1 MCCLVKKAEDRSI
14 AVLYMQIE
22 PYITWGTPT
31 LKTTRELITK
41 RGFAKVN
48 KQRMPITDN
57 AMIERE
63 LGEHGIVCTEGA
75 RELESH
81 KPANIA

>member
-1 MCCLVKKAEDRSI
+1 
-14 AVLYMQIE
+14 
-22 PYITWGTPT
+22 
-31 LKTTRELITK
+31 LITK

-48 KQRMPITDN
+48 KQRLPITDN

-75 RELESH
+75 CLWHDVHHRDECSSVMVRSFGHIDVGVHGTGDLATADRRH
-81 KPANIA
+81 

>member
-1 MCCLVKKAEDRSI
+1 
-14 AVLYMQIE
+14 
-22 PYITWGTPT
+22 
-31 LKTTRELITK
+31 LITK

-48 KQRMPITDN
+48 KQRLPITDN

-75 RELESH
+75 CLWHSVQPFHHVGHIVCGMMRTNAMIAAPCWFAILDMLMLVFRELV
-81 KPANIA
+81 P